1 MERDLGILV
10 DARLKFSE
18 QCNKAANSA
27 NAVLGM
33 IKRTITNRKD
43 IIVKLYKGLARPKLE
58 YCIQAWRPYLKKDI
72 DKLERVQARA
82 TRLINECNKRNY
94 EDRLKIAGL
103 VTLEERRNRG
113 DLIETFKIIKG
124 FSKVDYTKW
133 FTLSHNHRTR
143 GHRYK
148 LNKPKSRLEIR
159 RNFFSL
165 RVINEWNKLPND
177 VVEATSINMF
187 KNRYD
192 RYKSGKV

>member
-1 MERDLGILV
+1 MV
-10 DARLKFSE
+10 
-18 QCNKAANSA
+18 
-27 NAVLGM
+27 
-33 IKRTITNRKD
+33 
-43 IIVKLYKGLARPKLE
+43 
-58 YCIQAWRPYLKKDI
+58 
-72 DKLERVQARA
+72 
-82 TRLINECNKRNY
+82 
-94 EDRLKIAGL
+94 
-103 VTLEERRNRG
+103 
-113 DLIETFKIIKG
+113 

-133 FTLSHNHRTR
+133 FTLSHNNRTR

-192 RYKSGKV
+192 RYKSGEV